1 MNRDRLKGFALGAI
15 VTSMALGLT
24 FTASAGRSIKVE
36 DGDIGVKINKANF
49 TIRDTNGVVVK
60 PFVHNGTTYVPM
72 RAFCEAIGLNV
83 EYDSK
88 TNTAVITQEGANT
101 SYVSAD
107 TAMQA
112 AFDSAKVN
120 AAAVKE
126 LECDLEWDDGR
137 AIYEIE
143 FKSGNK
149 EYDYEVDALT
159 GKVISAGYDK
169 DGREDDGKQSASGHK
184 YITGDAAKQAA
195 FDHAGVK
202 AADATQVKCELDKD
216 DGVYEV
222 EFKSG
227 GVEYEY
233 EINAVT
239 GKVVKADRDM
249 DD

>member
-1 MNRDRLKGFALGAI
+1 
-15 VTSMALGLT
+15 
-24 FTASAGRSIKVE
+24 
-36 DGDIGVKINKANF
+36 
-49 TIRDTNGVVVK
+49 
-60 PFVHNGTTYVPM
+60 
-72 RAFCEAIGLNV
+72 
-83 EYDSK
+83 
-88 TNTAVITQEGANT
+88 
-101 SYVSAD
+101 
-107 TAMQA
+107 MQA

-159 GKVISAGYDK
+159 GKVIAAGYDK
-169 DGREDDGKQSASGHK
+169 DGWEDDGKQAASGQK
-184 YITGDAAKQAA
+184 YITADAAKQAA

-202 AADATQVKCELDKD
+202 AADAAQVKCELDKD